1 MVEPGREPLGDAGD
15 RRLARGSLT
24 LDEVIIS
31 GLIRGFFSSL
41 DGFTVAVPG
50 DVNVA
55 VPNNWRQAALPPG
68 TCLIGVTKHGEPR
81 PLRWPGITH
90 GPISFPG
97 LLRAVVIRLSVECKG
112 VWLTATAPRTRGGS
126 WRLWQLQEWAGGGPN
141 MGCWPTTHPTLPW
154 DDFHGATVHTDAG
167 VTPGYFALPSS
178 RIHRVRAR
186 IISGDPWEAWHPVT
200 EVDPADPWGDVCA
213 RWRQLCLLM
222 GYAPEDLHPHRT
234 LRPEELFFADPWQG
248 EQSISGWNWWT
259 ACGGWE
265 GSENCT
271 KQCLSEIST
280 TPQRYP
286 TNAAWV
292 LSRTGTIYP
301 VPAGSYISDP
311 SPAMRLATDPT
322 VLTAASLY
330 LSVRSCSGIDFISSA
345 CGPDTYRTQ
354 WRTVSKA
361 DEKLLD
367 PPASMDPALYP
378 YTRRHPLYGWKNRYF
393 AHDTP
398 PISEINTSD
407 ATAVSACA
415 TARPPRETGTED
427 TPLSPPWTG
436 STGETPL
443 QPGQNLSDLT
453 SNPEVFR
460 TLLADLTH

>member
-1 MVEPGREPLGDAGD
+1 M
-15 RRLARGSLT
+15 
-24 LDEVIIS
+24 
-31 GLIRGFFSSL
+31 
-41 DGFTVAVPG
+41 
-50 DVNVA
+50 
-55 VPNNWRQAALPPG
+55 
-68 TCLIGVTKHGEPR
+68 
-81 PLRWPGITH
+81 
-90 GPISFPG
+90 
-97 LLRAVVIRLSVECKG
+97 
-112 VWLTATAPRTRGGS
+112 
-126 WRLWQLQEWAGGGPN
+126 
-141 MGCWPTTHPTLPW
+141 
-154 DDFHGATVHTDAG
+154 
-167 VTPGYFALPSS
+167 
-178 RIHRVRAR
+178 
-186 IISGDPWEAWHPVT
+186 T

-367 PPASMDPALYP
+367 PPRFHGPRSLPL
-378 YTRRHPLYGWKNRYF
+378 HPQ
-393 AHDTP
+393 TP
-398 PISEINTSD
+398 PLRMEKPVFRARHTTHQRNQHLRRDRGQRLRNSQ
-407 ATAVSACA
+407 TAPGNRHGGHPPVPTVDGQHGRNPPPTGAEPL
-415 TARPPRETGTED
+415 RPH
-427 TPLSPPWTG
+427 
-436 STGETPL
+436 L
-443 QPGQNLSDLT
+443 QPRGLPHT
-453 SNPEVFR
+453 PG
-460 TLLADLTH
+460 